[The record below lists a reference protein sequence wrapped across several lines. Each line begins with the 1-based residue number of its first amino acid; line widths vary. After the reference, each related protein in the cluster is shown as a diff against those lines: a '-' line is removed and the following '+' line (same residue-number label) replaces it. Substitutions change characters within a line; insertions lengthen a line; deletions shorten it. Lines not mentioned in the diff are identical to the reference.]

1 MIHFSH
7 SLVRHLTIDRMLQN
21 WQEKEVTLTDLVIAC
36 TEAVKK
42 YFPEDTEKQFSVS
55 LRTIQLDIQNMR
67 SRKKGYSAPI
77 IVYQNKFYRY
87 KKASFSITD
96 TAIKGECSENL
107 QKLIKVLHLYESFSC
122 CGSLKNDLS
131 LLESHLIGVE
141 NYEKKRDSSSYKKR
155 ETINEREKTYNH
167 EKEALNNGN
176 DLNREE
182 SQEYVQLNLF

>member
-42 YFPEDTEKQFSVS
+42 YFPEDTEKKFSVS

-77 IVYQNKFYRY
+77 IV
-87 KKASFSITD
+87 
-96 TAIKGECSENL
+96 
-107 QKLIKVLHLYESFSC
+107 
-122 CGSLKNDLS
+122 
-131 LLESHLIGVE
+131 
-141 NYEKKRDSSSYKKR
+141 
-155 ETINEREKTYNH
+155 
-167 EKEALNNGN
+167 
-176 DLNREE
+176 
-182 SQEYVQLNLF
+182 